1 MAIKK
6 DFSNTIADKKEKK
19 KRLDKLT
26 ALNESD
32 KNTIYHLVFSE
43 GADKKDGQKA

>member
-19 KRLDKLT
+19 KELDKLT
-26 ALNESD
+26 VLNESD

-43 GADKKDGQKA
+43 ESDKKDSQKA